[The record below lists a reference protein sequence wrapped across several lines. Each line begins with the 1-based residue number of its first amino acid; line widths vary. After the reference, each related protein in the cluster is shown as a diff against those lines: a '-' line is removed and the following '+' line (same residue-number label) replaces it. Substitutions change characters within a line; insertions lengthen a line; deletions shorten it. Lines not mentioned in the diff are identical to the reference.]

1 MYSDERVRRLQRPLK
16 VLVRYLLK
24 ELVIPLAIG
33 IAFLFLLLFVMQFLR
48 GADVLLGSAVTIRD
62 MARIIF
68 YLSPHLFVMAL
79 PIAFLMAI
87 LLGLGRLSEDR
98 EIVALQSVGVG
109 PWQIL
114 AIPVAVGAVLGILVL
129 VLSFSAEPW
138 GLTAVKAVVNEIIKK
153 NVVGDV
159 KPGVFY
165 EDLSHLTVYAQDV
178 DPAGRRWT
186 NVLMYDDNEPTS
198 PVLMLAPEARVSSAA
213 PGEALKLGLVD
224 GDVHRANRS
233 SSDYSIIHF
242 EKGEFLVGVG
252 DSIFRK
258 NRFRSPSD
266 ELTPSELLQASA
278 SARAAG
284 SDPRP
289 FLMAFHRRLG
299 QALTPVSFALIG
311 TPLAMS
317 RRQSRARGYLLTIF
331 GYVAYYV
338 LSKMFETM
346 GTQGQLPMFVA
357 GQLQNVLF
365 AAVGVWTLSRVARA
379 GTVR

>member
-1 MYSDERVRRLQRPLK
+1 M
-16 VLVRYLLK
+16 LVRYLLK
-24 ELVIPLAIG
+24 ELAVPLAVGIG
-33 IAFLFLLLFVMQFLR
+33 FVFLLLFVMQFLR
-48 GADVLLGSAVTIRD
+48 GADVLLGSSVTARD
-62 MARIIF
+62 MMRILV
-68 YLSPHLFVMAL
+68 YLSPHLLVMAL

-87 LLGLGRLSEDR
+87 LLGLGRLGEDR
-98 EIVALQSVGVG
+98 ELVALQSLGVG

-114 AIPVAVGAVLGILVL
+114 ILPLAVGVLLGATMLV
-129 VLSFSAEPW
+129 FAFTAEPW
-138 GLTAVKAVVNEIIKK
+138 GLTAVKGVVNDIIKK

-178 DPAGRRWT
+178 DPRLRRWT
-186 NVLMYDDNEPTS
+186 NVLMHDDQNPTS
-198 PVLMLAPEARVSSAA
+198 PLLVLAREARVNPAA

-224 GDVHRANRS
+224 GEVHRANRS
-233 SSDYSIIHF
+233 SSDYTIIYF
-242 EKGEFLVGVG
+242 KEGEFLTGVE

-258 NRFRSPSD
+258 NRFRSPRD
-266 ELTPSELLQASA
+266 ELTPKELLQA
-278 SARAAG
+278 AAAAKAEG

-289 FLMAFHRRLG
+289 FLMAYHWRFG

-311 TPLAMS
+311 TALAMS

-338 LSKMFETM
+338 LSKMFENLGM
-346 GTQGQLPMFVA
+346 VGKLPVLVGGQLHN
-357 GQLQNVLF
+357 LLF
-365 AAVGVWTLSRVARA
+365 AVIGLWALRRVARA